1 MNSIHTVLAGTL
13 SSDLNIRNIVIQ
25 TLSEACVKCPSLE
38 SELLKLT
45 ELSLSVHIIEFISSN
60 IKRYNVALEIQLP
73 CKECALIWMPWL
85 PHQTQPPRSPGN
97 YNMPTWSFG
106 ASYTFTAQTLEQEP
120 ETPPEIT
127 ALYQET
133 KEIFDFKKAP
143 MHPENA
149 DATRNLMSV
158 LVPAGLYSLVM
169 AKKLWYAFPD
179 VVELTEKGASQ
190 TGLVQAL
197 WVKENKEIVK
207 AAILDGKLN
216 NRNTAK
222 NKTERTDA
230 ELVQDFEEW
239 CLERTSYTLRQFASS
254 DVEVLIK
261 TSRSLKRKYDE

>member
-1 MNSIHTVLAGTL
+1 MGKPVL
-13 SSDLNIRNIVIQ
+13 
-25 TLSEACVKCPSLE
+25 
-38 SELLKLT
+38 
-45 ELSLSVHIIEFISSN
+45 
-60 IKRYNVALEIQLP
+60 LP
-73 CKECALIWMPWL
+73 RK
-85 PHQTQPPRSPGN
+85 TK
-97 YNMPTWSFG
+97 SFG

-133 KEIFDFKKAP
+133 KEIFRLQEGPNACLENDYDCGRNYISEHSDNIKPLGPLKDVYCWVTGPSVRTLTLRVRAIGKRVP
-143 MHPENA
+143 ASLKQYCGNPENA

-158 LVPAGLYSLVM
+158 LVPAGLYVMRGNRFQERYSHEIPQMHEALLKRVLVM

-190 TGLVQAL
+190 TGLIQAL

-207 AAILDGKLN
+207 AAMLDGKLN

-230 ELVQDFEEW
+230 EL
-239 CLERTSYTLRQFASS
+239 
-254 DVEVLIK
+254 
-261 TSRSLKRKYDE
+261 